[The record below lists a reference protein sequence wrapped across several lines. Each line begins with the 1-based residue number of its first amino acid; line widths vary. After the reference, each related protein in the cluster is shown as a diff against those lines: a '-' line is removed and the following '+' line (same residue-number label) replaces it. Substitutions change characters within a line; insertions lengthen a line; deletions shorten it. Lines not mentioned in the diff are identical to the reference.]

1 MLKVDKIS
9 KKYGNQKGI
18 ENVSFNIQKGKI
30 LGMLGSN
37 GSGKTTTFRI
47 LLGLL
52 EKDCG
57 TITYEGEAIS
67 KNNKTLFGYLP
78 EERSMLRDLKV
89 KDQIYYLGKLKK
101 MNPIKLNQQ
110 IDYWLAYLK
119 IEEYKNRKIIELSKG
134 NQQKVQLV
142 CALIHDPEIIIFDEP
157 FNGLDIE
164 NVELFQ
170 RVLLK
175 LKKENKTIL
184 ISSHQY
190 NTIENLCDR
199 IIYLN
204 KGDTLLQGDLIKLKK
219 KHKICYIN
227 IYGEDE
233 EYIGEDD
240 GIIETYT
247 NGSRLIVKLES
258 QEKGYR
264 IIKRLMK
271 AEVSDFRLELASLAD
286 IIKEKLK

>member
-1 MLKVDKIS
+1 MLKVEKIS
-9 KKYGNQKGI
+9 KWYDMQKGI
-18 ENVSFNIQKGKI
+18 DKVSFSISKGKI

-52 EKDCG
+52 EQDSG
-57 TITYEGEAIS
+57 SITYEGKPIE
-67 KNNKTLFGYLP
+67 KDNKTLFGYLP

-89 KDQIYYLGKLKK
+89 KDQILYLGKLKK
-101 MNPIKLNQQ
+101 MQPSKLNQQ
-110 IDYWLAYLK
+110 LDYWLQYLN

-134 NQQKVQLV
+134 NQQKVQLI
-142 CALIHDPEIIIFDEP
+142 CALIHNPEIIIFDEP

-170 RVLLK
+170 KVLLK
-175 LKKENKTIL
+175 LKKENKTVL

-219 KHKICYIN
+219 KHKICYLN
-227 IYGEDE
+227 IFSEDE
-233 EYIGEDD
+233 CYLGEDD

-247 NGSRLIVKLES
+247 NGSRLIIKLES
-258 QEKGYR
+258 KEKGYQM
-264 IIKRLMK
+264 IKRLMK